1 MDLRHIPSRPGPS
14 AGSPAPFPALGAGR
28 QNPAAALAPVRPERV
43 GAAHGLLRAAGFEAN
58 LHHSA
63 VVAEV
68 AARLAWQTVSWAGRA
83 AARYPILASAAV
95 ALAVMVCRHQ
105 GFLDPARRRAG
116 AVSLK
121 ETAAPLLERFAA
133 ASEDHA
139 LTRGRLVAVEAA
151 GSATTEQ
158 FAARRLARTHAAL
171 TPTQLREAL
180 AADGA
185 RIPATRLKPR

>member
-1 MDLRHIPSRPGPS
+1 M
-14 AGSPAPFPALGAGR
+14 
-28 QNPAAALAPVRPERV
+28 
-43 GAAHGLLRAAGFEAN
+43 
-58 LHHSA
+58 
-63 VVAEV
+63 
-68 AARLAWQTVSWAGRA
+68 
-83 AARYPILASAAV
+83 
-95 ALAVMVCRHQ
+95 
-105 GFLDPARRRAG
+105 
-116 AVSLK
+116 SLK

-185 RIPATRLKPR
+185 RIPATRLKAAVRTATARTVASRPGASARRPAVGAPAA